1 MTAVTKA
8 RRSQKSKV
16 KARSKAGTKA
26 RSRTGNTAG
35 TTADSGP
42 GRREPEDAAAP
53 ETAGETP
60 DEDPAEAGAAARGP
74 ADPADPDHPDRSE
87 QPEHPVDPEKPLPH
101 PAEQAFDDLYA
112 EHARPLT
119 RQAYLLC
126 GHRRVAEHAVG
137 HAFHLAWERWPEVAL
152 DRDPAGWVRAA
163 AHEYALS
170 PWHQFHPRRRDP
182 QAHPGPPAD
191 RALRDA
197 LLILPRSYR
206 RALLLHDGLGISLSD
221 TAAESEASRPATL
234 GRVFQA
240 REQLSGMLPELR
252 EAPAGRRPE
261 LIANRLRLL
270 ADTQSVHA
278 RPAEAVRSSSERTTR
293 RRTRASFGL
302 TALVVTAVAVA
313 IVTAETRSV
322 DPADQEPAHSVGPP
336 PGPEDGGWEDGDWED
351 SSWQAYA
358 PQLRSANHRVHLDE
372 EGAPPE

>member
-8 RRSQKSKV
+8 KGRPKSKTGPRT
-16 KARSKAGTKA
+16 KTRTSTRTKAG
-26 RSRTGNTAG
+26 GG
-35 TTADSGP
+35 SGAES
-42 GRREPEDAAAP
+42 GEQAA
-53 ETAGETP
+53 E
-60 DEDPAEAGAAARGP
+60 P
-74 ADPADPDHPDRSE
+74 ADPGHPGHPDRSRQPE
-87 QPEHPVDPEKPLPH
+87 PPEHPEHPEHPVDPEGPLPH
-101 PAEQAFDDLYA
+101 PAEQAFDQLYA

-170 PWHQFHPRRRDP
+170 PWHQFHPRRRDT

-191 RALRDA
+191 RALLDA
-197 LLILPRSYR
+197 LLTLPRSYR
-206 RALLLHDGLGISLSD
+206 RALLLHDGLGISLSE

-234 GRVFQA
+234 GRVFHA
-240 REQLSGMLPELR
+240 REALSEVLPELQA
-252 EAPAGRRPE
+252 APAGRRPE

-278 RPAEAVRSSSERTTR
+278 RPAEAVRTSSEHTTR

-302 TALVVTAVAVA
+302 TALVVTAVAVTM
-313 IVTAETRSV
+313 VTAETRSV
-322 DPADQEPAHSVGPP
+322 DPVDQGPVPTVEPSSGL
-336 PGPEDGGWEDGDWED
+336 EDGAWE
-351 SSWQAYA
+351 AYA
-358 PQLRSANHRVHLDE
+358 PQLRSSNHRVHLDE
-372 EGAPPE
+372 EGA